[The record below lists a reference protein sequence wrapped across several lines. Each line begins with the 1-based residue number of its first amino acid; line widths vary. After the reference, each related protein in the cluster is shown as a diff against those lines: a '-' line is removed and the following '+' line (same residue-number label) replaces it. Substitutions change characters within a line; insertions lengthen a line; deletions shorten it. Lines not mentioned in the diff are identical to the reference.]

1 MLDRR
6 ETALVVIDL
15 QEKLL
20 RVMLEREALVEQARK
35 LVQGVLALEVP
46 IVWTEQNPDG
56 LGPTVPELAAL
67 LPGRPFVKRSF
78 SCFGAAGFAEAL
90 AGLGRR
96 QVVLAGIES
105 HVCVWQT
112 ACHAVESGYEVHVC
126 ADAVSSRTASNRDLG
141 LQKAR
146 DAGCIL
152 TSVETALF
160 ELLAEASGPAF
171 KQILQIVK

>member
-1 MLDRR
+1 MLERGK
-6 ETALVVIDL
+6 TALVVIDL

-20 RVMLEREALVEQARK
+20 RAMLERDALVEQARK
-35 LVQGVLALEVP
+35 LVQGMLALEVP
-46 IVWTEQNPDG
+46 ILWTEQNPDG

-67 LPGRPFVKRSF
+67 LPGEPFVKRSF
-78 SCFGAAGFAEAL
+78 SCFGAEGFAEAL
-90 AGLGRR
+90 AGLGR
-96 QVVLAGIES
+96 QIVLAGIES

-112 ACHAVESGYEVHVC
+112 ACHAIEIGYEVHVC
-126 ADAVSSRTASNRDLG
+126 ADAVSSRTAFNRDLG

-160 ELLAEASGPAF
+160 ELLGEATGPAF